1 MQLDLPLVFMVLMGL
16 AILAY
21 VILDGFDLGV
31 GMLLPFAAREEQDLM
46 VASIGPF
53 WDANETWLVL
63 GVGILLVAFPLA
75 HGIVLSSLYLP
86 VALMLIALILRGVA
100 FEFRVKASGWHREL
114 WNRLFSAGSLVAGFA
129 QGVMLAGVITG
140 FLDGLP
146 YLLFALLAGAG
157 LAGGYALL
165 GATWLVLKTEG
176 DLHAKAL
183 RWSKVAILLTVA
195 GVAAISLASPFANAA
210 IMDKWFA
217 WPRFLWLAPLP
228 LATAAA
234 FAGIWRCVTRLQDGQ
249 SKREWL
255 PFVLSVWVFVF
266 AFAGL
271 AYSLFPYLVVG
282 RMTIWQAA
290 AAPESLWFVFVGA
303 SFVLPLVI
311 AYTVVAYR
319 VFWGK
324 ARSLTYGA

>member
-1 MQLDLPLVFMVLMGL
+1 MQLDLPLVFMALMGA

-31 GMLLPFAAREEQDLM
+31 GTLLPLATREEQDMM

-75 HGIVLSSLYLP
+75 HGIILSSLYLP
-86 VALMLIALILRGVA
+86 VALMLIGLILRGVA

-114 WNRLFSAGSLVAGFA
+114 WNRLFFVGSLVAGFA

-140 FLDGLP
+140 FAEGMP
-146 YLLFALLAGAG
+146 FVLFALLVGAG

-176 DLHAKAL
+176 DLQARAL
-183 RWSKVAILLTVA
+183 HWSKLAVVLAVA
-195 GVAAISLASPFANAA
+195 GVAAISLASPLANAG
-210 IMDKWFA
+210 IMQKWFA
-217 WPRFLWLAPLP
+217 WPRLLWLAPLP

-234 FAGIWRCVTRLQDGQ
+234 FVGIWRSITRLQSGQ
-249 SKREWL
+249 STREWL

-266 AFAGL
+266 AYAGL
-271 AYSLFPYLVVG
+271 AYSLFPYLVVD

-290 AAPESLWFVFVGA
+290 AAPESLRFVFVGTC
-303 SFVLPLVI
+303 FVLPVI
-311 AYTVVAYR
+311 VAYTVIAYR

-324 ARSLTYGA
+324 ARSLTYHP

>member
-1 MQLDLPLVFMVLMGL
+1 MQIDLPLVFMGLMGL

-31 GMLLPFAAREEQDLM
+31 GTLVPFATRDEQDLM

-75 HGIVLSSLYLP
+75 HGIILSSLYLP
-86 VALMLIALILRGVA
+86 VALMLIGLILRGVA
-100 FEFRVKASGWHREL
+100 FEFRVKASGWHKEL
-114 WNRLFSAGSLVAGFA
+114 WNRLFSVGSLVAGFA

-140 FLDGLP
+140 FAPGPGFVLFD
-146 YLLFALLAGAG
+146 LLVGAG
-157 LAGGYALL
+157 LAGAYALL

-176 DLHAKAL
+176 DLHARAL
-183 RWSKVAILLTVA
+183 RWSKAAVLLALA
-195 GVAAISLASPFANAA
+195 GVAAISVASPFASAG
-210 IMDKWFA
+210 IMQKWFE
-217 WPRFLWLAPLP
+217 WPRLLWLAPLP
-228 LATAAA
+228 LGTAAA
-234 FAGIWRCVTRLQDGQ
+234 FVGIWRSLTRLQSGQ
-249 SKREWL
+249 STREWL

-271 AYSLFPYLVVG
+271 AYSLFPYLVVD

-290 AAPESLWFVFVGA
+290 AAPESLRFVFVGVC
-303 SFVLPLVI
+303 FVLPLIV
-311 AYTVVAYR
+311 AYTVFAYR

>member
-1 MQLDLPLVFMVLMGL
+1 MVLMGS

-31 GMLLPFAAREEQDLM
+31 GILLPFAARDEQDLM

-75 HGIVLSSLYLP
+75 HGIILSSLYLP
-86 VALMLIALILRGVA
+86 VALMLIGLILRGVA
-100 FEFRVKASGWHREL
+100 FEFRVKASGWHREA
-114 WNRLFSAGSLVAGFA
+114 WNRAFFAGSLVAGFA
-129 QGVMLAGVITG
+129 QGIMLAGVVTG
-140 FLDGLP
+140 FRSGLP
-146 YLLFALLAGAG
+146 YSAFALLVGAG

-176 DLHAKAL
+176 ALHARAL
-183 RWSKVAILLTVA
+183 RWSKLAVALAAA
-195 GVAAISLASPFANAA
+195 GVAAISLASPFANAG
-210 IMDKWFA
+210 IMEKWFT
-217 WPRFLWLAPLP
+217 WPRFAWLAPLP
-228 LATAAA
+228 LLTAAA
-234 FAGIWRCVTRLQDGQ
+234 IAAIWVMVARLQSGR
-249 SKREWL
+249 SKREWV

-271 AYSLFPYLVVG
+271 AYSLYPYLVVD

-290 AAPESLWFVFVGA
+290 AAPESLWFVFVGTCI
-303 SFVLPLVI
+303 VLPLVI
-311 AYTVVAYR
+311 AYTVLAYR

-324 ARSLTYGA
+324 ARTLTYGA

>member
-1 MQLDLPLVFMVLMGL
+1 MDLDLPLVFAVLMGV

-31 GMLLPFAAREEQDLM
+31 GILLPLATRDEQNLM

-75 HGIVLSSLYLP
+75 HGIVLSSMYLP

-114 WNRLFSAGSLVAGFA
+114 WNRLFFVGSLTASFA
-129 QGVMLAGVITG
+129 QGMMLAGVVTG
-140 FLDGLP
+140 FAKGWA

-165 GATWLVLKTEG
+165 GGTWLILKTEG
-176 DLHAKAL
+176 DLHLRAL
-183 RWSKVAILLTVA
+183 RWSKGAVLLTA
-195 GVAAISLASPFANAA
+195 TGVAAISLATPFANAGV
-210 IMDKWFA
+210 MERWFV

-228 LATAAA
+228 LATIVA
-234 FAGIWRCVTRLQDGQ
+234 FVGIWRAIGRLQCAT
-249 SKREWL
+249 STREWA

-266 AFAGL
+266 AFTGL

-290 AAPESLWFVFVGA
+290 AAPESLRFVFVGA
-303 SFVLPLVI
+303 CVVLPLVV
-311 AYTVVAYR
+311 AYTVFSYR

-324 ARSLTYGA
+324 ARALTYGA